1 MKVNN
6 DYMLVLD
13 HKNVPCVFFFCCMHV
28 IVYGMDDGCG
38 MCLEDKTK
46 EA

>member
-6 DYMLVLD
+6 DYILLSDHSNVL
-13 HKNVPCVFFFCCMHV
+13 CGFCAVVC
-28 IVYGMDDGCG
+28 GMDDGCG